1 MSLALYAAIQVHLT
15 FIWEMGMKARFSKG
29 MYLEIRTLEAHILIK
44 AQAPNQNK
52 TNDFGP
58 NK

>member
-1 MSLALYAAIQVHLT
+1 
-15 FIWEMGMKARFSKG
+15 MKARFSKG
-29 MYLEIRTLEAHILIK
+29 MYLEIGTLEAHILV

-52 TNDFGP
+52 TNDFRP